1 MRISEV
7 KNVMQSVI
15 IQNYENIK
23 KGASKD
29 RLSLCIF
36 KVVLVKARPQQL
48 DL

>member
-29 RLSLCIF
+29 RL
-36 KVVLVKARPQQL
+36 
-48 DL
+48 DLFVYSKWCRRGQDLSS